1 MIGEIVMKKLIILI
15 ILLTTI
21 INCGFFDAEE
31 WAEYKKEREERGR
44 KCYRDYKG
52 YFYCEDTK

>member
-1 MIGEIVMKKLIILI
+1 MKKLIILI

-31 WAEYKKEREERGR
+31 WAEYKEERERRGH
-44 KCYRDYKG
+44 KCYQDYYGSYHCK
-52 YFYCEDTK
+52 DTK